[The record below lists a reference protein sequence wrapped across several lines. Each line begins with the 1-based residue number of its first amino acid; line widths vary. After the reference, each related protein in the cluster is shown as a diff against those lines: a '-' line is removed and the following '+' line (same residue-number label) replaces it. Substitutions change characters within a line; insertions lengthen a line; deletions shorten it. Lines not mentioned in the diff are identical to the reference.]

1 MSQLLQVY
9 QLCRAGSFL
18 RESYLYV
25 ALVVLPCYAVAPSN
39 VHGHN
44 GVLHIIVVGNHLV
57 VLAQLIVS
65 NPDVPAPQYGRLIL
79 MIVGDGYKGI
89 ALVHLVLIDFE
100 LQIETVLLAT
110 RQLQIAKQSLY
121 VLPYNLAF
129 LFVAVS
135 VGTVNPWV
143 GYGGVVVLYKS
154 RQSNTSS
161 FS

>member
-1 MSQLLQVY
+1 MSQLLQIY
-9 QLCRAGSFL
+9 HLCRAGSFL

-25 ALVVLPCYAVAPSN
+25 ALAVLPCYAVAPSN

-65 NPDVPAPQYGRLIL
+65 NPDVPAPQYGRPIL
-79 MIVGDGYKGI
+79 MIVGDGYKCI
-89 ALVHLVLIDFE
+89 ALVHFVLIDFE

-143 GYGGVVVLYKS
+143 GYGGVVILNKLA
-154 RQSNTSS
+154 
-161 FS
+161 